1 MFGVEIV
8 SEATLVITKTS
19 KIFNW
24 DGFGLSIRIR
34 GSSLPDSVEKC
45 TISIMASLSGQ
56 YTFPKNSHL
65 VSIIYWLRCEPRC
78 KFQRPIIVS
87 IQHCAK
93 SGNTSKLSFVRAFCT
108 QKKLPYAFEQLEGNF
123 TSYSSYGV
131 IELDSFSGLGITQEG
146 SDAREYCASLYRK
159 TTSSGDFCHIVVMD
173 FVIMWNIEA
182 HINVS

>member
-8 SEATLVITKTS
+8 SETTLVITKAS
-19 KIFNW
+19 KFFNW
-24 DGFGLSIRIR
+24 DVFGLSIHIHGRD
-34 GSSLPDSVEKC
+34 GVEKC

-93 SGNTSKLSFVRAFCT
+93 SENTSNLSFVRTFCT
-108 QKKLPYAFEQLEGNF
+108 QKKLPY
-123 TSYSSYGV
+123 V
-131 IELDSFSGLGITQEG
+131 
-146 SDAREYCASLYRK
+146 
-159 TTSSGDFCHIVVMD
+159 
-173 FVIMWNIEA
+173 
-182 HINVS
+182 